1 MFFNLYLRLKEKKG
15 RRYEFSSFLEDF
27 IGFENIREAFLDLN
41 LCCCVPDNMQSLGVR
56 VLGVEQEQSEGFYR
70 DLHSRFMRL
79 IRVPRKWQTFK
90 NDVLACQVL
99 GDVSKHLDAN
109 GVFQTPLLIT
119 WDSTQHALRRIY
131 REKFPHDEWVVYPPH
146 RASERLSMIDLKI
159 NSEDLKDGVLAIID
173 EDFSKMPGAE
183 AYWILSLFSL
193 GMIRLKVE
201 LLLVS

>member
-109 GVFQTPLLIT
+109 GVFRRHYSLLGILLSTHLDVYTEKNFLMMSGLSILLI
-119 WDSTQHALRRIY
+119 
-131 REKFPHDEWVVYPPH
+131 
-146 RASERLSMIDLKI
+146 
-159 NSEDLKDGVLAIID
+159 VL
-173 EDFSKMPGAE
+173 PNG
-183 AYWILSLFSL
+183 SL
-193 GMIRLKVE
+193 
-201 LLLVS
+201 